1 MLVRMAKQKQ
11 TKKPITPS
19 AGEDAAGDEATA
31 AATSCCGNV
40 RWYCH
45 SGKGLQILVKLNMQL
60 P

>member
-1 MLVRMAKQKQ
+1 MAKQKQ

-40 RWYCH
+40 RWYRY